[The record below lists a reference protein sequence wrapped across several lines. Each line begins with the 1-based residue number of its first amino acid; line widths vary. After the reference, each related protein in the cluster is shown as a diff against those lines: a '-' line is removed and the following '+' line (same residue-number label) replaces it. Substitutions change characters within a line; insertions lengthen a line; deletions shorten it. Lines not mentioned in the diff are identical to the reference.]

1 LVVVGDDVVDGEPDD
16 PADPLCVE
24 QDDDSGDSG
33 SQREVVTGEKL
44 AEQGYVLAVWQRSV
58 SDLCPQSPCSDG
70 CVWRLSCLNLRRK
83 DMRRKGV
90 RVFVFRL
97 DDVA

>member
-1 LVVVGDDVVDGEPDD
+1 MNG
-16 PADPLCVE
+16 
-24 QDDDSGDSG
+24 
-33 SQREVVTGEKL
+33 
-44 AEQGYVLAVWQRSV
+44 
-58 SDLCPQSPCSDG
+58 LCPQSPCSDG
-70 CVWRLSCLNLRRK
+70 CVWRLSCLDLRRT